1 MIFVITGTQKFEFN
15 RLLRAMDELLAN
27 KEITDKVFAQTGY
40 STYIPQNYGYS
51 QYLPMSEFEKYVS
64 EASLIVCHSGGAAIN
79 TALKAGKIVVTVP
92 RLQKF
97 NEHVD
102 DHQLEIAKKYGDS
115 NYLEICYDIEKL
127 SEHIEIAKNKEF
139 AKLENSKSKI
149 VDIIDK
155 WLEEGERMC

>member
-27 KEITDKVFAQTGY
+27 KKMTGKVFAQTGY

-51 QYLPMSEFEKYVS
+51 QYLSMSEFDKHIS
-64 EASLIVCHSGGAAIN
+64 EASLIVCHSGAATIN
-79 TALKAGKIVVTVP
+79 SALKAGKVVIVVP

-102 DHQLEIAKKYGDS
+102 DHQLEIAKKYGDA
-115 NYLEICYDIEKL
+115 NLLEVCYDAGKL
-127 SEHIEIAKNKEF
+127 CEHIEIAKKREF
-139 AKLENSKSKI
+139 AKLESSQNKI
-149 VDIIDK
+149 VDIISK
-155 WLEEGERMC
+155 WLEDGGAE